1 MVKISRSWCLRSNLT
16 TEDKDMGTL
25 QQGGGGRPPGTGD
38 AKDKR
43 MHSEAGGDDKILC
56 IFLRSK
62 VPFVMNGSGG
72 VGSLP
77 VCEAAAG

>member
-16 TEDKDMGTL
+16 TEDKDMENL

-43 MHSEAGGDDKILC
+43 MHSEAGGDDKIKQQQGQFPRWTKLK
-56 IFLRSK
+56 IVHFST
-62 VPFVMNGSGG
+62 
-72 VGSLP
+72 
-77 VCEAAAG
+77 E